1 MMGNVH
7 TLLPRLTLNALFV
20 HDLMA
25 AKPPCFALGYV
36 EERGSL
42 SGFLALRP
50 AKAIPSA
57 STQQGFRF
65 GHSVLGLNDS
75 PVLHFAFEYYGHAI
89 YHSLVNPG
97 NPIVQRVLSTM
108 TETEDYFFFAI
119 NPDQTV
125 IAFRSLLEN
134 ADLAGLK
141 ANQERFKQASCTPE
155 QYEKVYKLFA
165 KNPDPPGQIM
175 DWVCQDNPDY
185 LDLAEHRLELTPK
198 Q

>member
-1 MMGNVH
+1 MMDNVH
-7 TLLPRLTLNALFV
+7 ALLPTLTLNALFV
-20 HDLMA
+20 RDLMA

-36 EERGSL
+36 EERGSV
-42 SGFLALRP
+42 SGFMALRP
-50 AKAIPSA
+50 EQAIPSA

-75 PVLHFAFEYYGHAI
+75 PVLHFAFEFYGHAI

-97 NPIVQRVLSTM
+97 NPIVQRVLATM
-108 TETEDYFFFAI
+108 IETEDYFFFAI

-125 IAFRSLLEN
+125 TAFRSHLED

-141 ANQERFKQASCTPE
+141 TNQEHFKQASCTPA
-155 QYEKVYKLFA
+155 QYEKAYKLFA
-165 KNPDPPGQIM
+165 KNPDPPGQTM
-175 DWVCQDNPDY
+175 NWVCRDNPDY
-185 LDLAEHRLELTPK
+185 LDLTEHRLELNPR